1 MPPSNGHTAILTV
14 EDHFS
19 MMAHFSSHLYSGGS
33 SAHLTGPQ
41 SAYHW
46 VSPPVQWPVRTQEPG
61 GGDGS
66 TMFGLQTSVVLV
78 PAAPVGGIHLQHLDQ
93 LFQRTFPSSAPAGSS
108 CHSSLLWRRKS
119 LVCLSRPSFVIAIG
133 PGTRNFSPPLSQS
146 LFLDCQQPTNQGAH
160 PPSQPRCDC

>member
-78 PAAPVGGIHLQHLDQ
+78 PAAPVDGIHLQHLDQ
-93 LFQRTFPSSAPAGSS
+93 LCQRTFPSSS
-108 CHSSLLWRRKS
+108 CRFQLPQFTALEKEVS
-119 LVCLSRPSFVIAIG
+119 CLSVQAFVCHCHWTWNQKLLSSTQPVAIPRLPRTDKPRRP
-133 PGTRNFSPPLSQS
+133 
-146 LFLDCQQPTNQGAH
+146 PT
-160 PPSQPRCDC
+160 